1 MFMGRRIISEHLT
14 LVIKKKPRNATER
27 QHVQITHEM
36 SFEKRYGITLIWFCL
51 TYALRKPMDYHPF
64 IIQQRGRGKIKD
76 LISRKIAQHVRF
88 KTLYISQLSYAK
100 QQCEITT
107 ICVVCEPKPQWQIIL
122 ISILNSTLFFIHYE
136 VEVWRRM
143 RR

>member
-1 MFMGRRIISEHLT
+1 
-14 LVIKKKPRNATER
+14 
-27 QHVQITHEM
+27 
-36 SFEKRYGITLIWFCL
+36 
-51 TYALRKPMDYHPF
+51 MDYHPF
-64 IIQQRGRGKIKD
+64 IIQQRGRRKIKD

-107 ICVVCEPKPQWQIIL
+107 ICVVCEPKPRWQIIL
-122 ISILNSTLFFIHYE
+122 ISIWNSTLFFIHYE

>member
-36 SFEKRYGITLIWFCL
+36 SFEKKYGIALIWFCL
-51 TYALRKPMDYHPF
+51 TYALREPMDYHPF

-88 KTLYISQLSYAK
+88 KTFYISQMSYAK

-107 ICVVCEPKPQWQIIL
+107 ICVVCEPKPRWQIIL
-122 ISILNSTLFFIHYE
+122 ISILNSTLLFIHYE
-136 VEVWRRM
+136 IEVWRRM

>member
-36 SFEKRYGITLIWFCL
+36 SFEKKYGIALIWFCL

-64 IIQQRGRGKIKD
+64 IIRCTNVRD
-76 LISRKIAQHVRF
+76 LKQTMMA
-88 KTLYISQLSYAK
+88 TAK
-100 QQCEITT
+100 RTQ
-107 ICVVCEPKPQWQIIL
+107 KNKR
-122 ISILNSTLFFIHYE
+122 SN
-136 VEVWRRM
+136 
-143 RR
+143 